1 MNGRIYMDTVA
12 LISMVA
18 FFGVLIIL
26 VIIREKSGTRFE
38 IKNTDLMLALIVP
51 VFILFVSG
59 KIDSFE
65 FGDLKVQAAIVKAS
79 ETKVKTQIN
88 ILETGVPIEAVKKH
102 AKRGVKEIPR
112 LVKAKTEVLTFELGQ
127 GNYYGPAIKKYIEE
141 LGKTQHFKY
150 LLITE
155 RDGSFWGLSDAT
167 RFVAPQQGYVAD
179 ITPQQLAHWLNSG
192 NQSKLRQL
200 PGFISKEY
208 SISQSMNKS
217 DVLTKME
224 QLHVE
229 QLPAVDDNGKFIGVV
244 DRSRVLASMML
255 EITSKLRKD

>member
-1 MNGRIYMDTVA
+1 MDTIA

-26 VIIREKSGTRFE
+26 VILREKSGTRFE

-51 VFILFVSG
+51 AFILFASG
-59 KIDSFE
+59 KIESFK
-65 FGDLKVQAAIVKAS
+65 FGDLKVQAAIVNAA
-79 ETKVKTQIN
+79 ETKVKTQIKK
-88 ILETGVPIEAVKKH
+88 LETGVPLEAVIKH
-102 AKRGVKEIPR
+102 AKRGVQEIPR
-112 LVKAKTEVLTFELGQ
+112 LVEAKTEVLTFVLRQ

-141 LGKTQHFKY
+141 LGKTQYFKY
-150 LLITE
+150 LLIIE

-167 RFVAPQQGYVAD
+167 KFVASQQGYVEN
-179 ITPQQLAHWLNSG
+179 ITPQQFADWLNSG
-192 NQSKLRQL
+192 NESKLRRL

-217 DVLTKME
+217 DALTKLE

-229 QLPAVDDNGKFIGVV
+229 QLPAVDENGKFVGVV

-255 EITSKLRKD
+255 EITSELRKH